1 MSATAQTRPDARGR
15 FGPYGGRYAPEVL
28 IPALD
33 ELERAWRD
41 LRDDP
46 GFHGDLDAL
55 LRDFV
60 GRPTPITHA
69 ARLSGELGCD
79 VWL

>member
-1 MSATAQTRPDARGR
+1 VNVATRPDARGR
-15 FGPYGGRYAPEVL
+15 FGDYGGRYAPEVL

-33 ELERAWRD
+33 ELTDAWLH

-46 GFHGDLDAL
+46 GFRGELDDL

-69 ARLSGELGCD
+69 LRLS
-79 VWL
+79 